1 MGGRVSIFDSIRKAF
16 SSQEKEDR
24 ASLSRK
30 VQFSPNDPQAR
41 QKLGIFLM
49 RAGEVVEG
57 LDQLARAAV
66 LYEKDGFAGKAIA
79 VLRQMLKHDPKNN
92 DFQKWLIRLLAAEGL
107 SADAQTEL
115 RKIAVETGRFV
126 TDEQRLDFFRQMA
139 ECLRGNPLPHLYIS
153 DVYRSQKKL
162 LEAVAELGKAVPS
175 TVSSGMYA
183 EFSERL
189 RAVSALADRDLAIL
203 EPCGFLWISV
213 GMPDE
218 GMPILAR
225 IIQHEDELGHKE
237 RVSEMREITRAIREG
252 WNPAETGSFSFAEIH
267 RKRAEAAAAASEA
280 PPAAKT
286 EPRAATP
293 SPVPT
298 APPMEEKAVAE
309 STEDEDIVRD
319 ALGRLQAKV
328 HEEIGDSDLE
338 TRYNLGIAYKEMGL
352 NEEAL
357 KEFRLAMRRPDLLVG
372 AVSMLADT
380 LTEMGDGEGAI
391 AAIEDALAGEA
402 VSPEQKR
409 DLRYHQGLL
418 LSREGREEEAGS
430 IFLSLAEEFPGYRDV
445 EARAK
450 RRLS

>member
-1 MGGRVSIFDSIRKAF
+1 MGGRVSIFDSIKKAF
-16 SSQEKEDR
+16 SSQDKEDR

-30 VQFSPNDPQAR
+30 VQTSPNDPQAR

-49 RAGEVVEG
+49 RTGEVVEG

-79 VLRQMLKHDPKNN
+79 VLRQMLKHDPRNN

-115 RKIAVETGRFV
+115 RKIAGEAGRFT

-139 ECLRGNPLPHLYIS
+139 EYIRGNPLPHFYIS
-153 DVYRSQKKL
+153 DVYRGQRKL
-162 LEAVAELGKAVPS
+162 LEALAELGKAVPG
-175 TVSSGMYA
+175 TVSTGMYA
-183 EFSERL
+183 EFTERL
-189 RAVSALADRDLAIL
+189 RAIAAQADRDLAIL

-225 IIQHEDELGHKE
+225 VIQHEEELGHKE
-237 RVSEMREITRAIREG
+237 RVSEMREVTRAIREG
-252 WNPAETGSFSFAEIH
+252 WSPAETGAFSFAEIH
-267 RKRAEAAAAASEA
+267 RKRAEAAAVPQEA
-280 PPAAKT
+280 PPPAPSAA
-286 EPRAATP
+286 PA
-293 SPVPT
+293 
-298 APPMEEKAVAE
+298 EEKAEEKAE
-309 STEDEDIVRD
+309 EEGTEDEELVRD

-352 NEEAL
+352 HEEAQ

-372 AVSMLADT
+372 AASLLADT
-380 LTEMGDGEGAI
+380 LMETGNGEGAV
-391 AAIEDALAGEA
+391 AAIEEAISGET
-402 VSPEQKR
+402 VSPEQRR

-418 LSREGREEEAGS
+418 LSRQGREQEAGR
-430 IFLSLAEEFPGYRDV
+430 IFLSIAEEFPGYRDV
-445 EARAK
+445 DARAK
-450 RRLS
+450 RYRS